1 LQRDCR
7 RVGIALSKRHTGK
20 GATCRPLFRGIGL
33 WLTMVHPCH
42 VAAIAGD
49 VRYGSS
55 RCASGIDIDCE
66 ADERGQQDEVEN

>member
-1 LQRDCR
+1 
-7 RVGIALSKRHTGK
+7 
-20 GATCRPLFRGIGL
+20 
-33 WLTMVHPCH
+33 MVHPCH